1 MSPLTPMPEDL
12 TGMIA
17 FLQRCRWEYRLVS
30 RALPDGTPL
39 FTAIV
44 WRPDSLGGG
53 RKCRAAD
60 PALALRMAVLAAR
73 KARQRRHQRLKAAA

>member
-17 FLQRCRWEYRLVS
+17 FLQRCRWEYRLVG
-30 RALPDGTPL
+30 RTLADGTPI

>member
-12 TGMIA
+12 TGMLA
-17 FLQRCRWEYRLVS
+17 FLHRCDWEYRLVS
-30 RALPDGTPL
+30 RALPDGTRL
-39 FTAIV
+39 FTAIA

>member
-12 TGMIA
+12 PGMLA
-17 FLQRCRWEYRLVS
+17 FLQRCDWEFRLVG
-30 RALPDGTPL
+30 RTLPDGTRL
-39 FTAIV
+39 FTAIA

-60 PALALRMAVLAAR
+60 PVLALHMAVINAR
-73 KARQRRHQRLKAAA
+73 KARQRRHSRKGNA

>member
-17 FLQRCRWEYRLVS
+17 FLHRCRWEYRLAS
-30 RALPDGTPL
+30 RALPDGTRL
-39 FTAIV
+39 FTAVV
-44 WRPDSLGGG
+44 WRPDPLGGS

-60 PALALRMAVLAAR
+60 PVLALRMAVINAR
-73 KARQRRHQRLKAAA
+73 KAQQRRHSRTGNA